1 MDSFLQKF
9 SLQNL
14 LRQFFC
20 GVVFFVPLYLFAREK
35 MPATDLLKW
44 ESGVFFLFSSVA
56 LAVGTI
62 IYHLEK
68 NLYSYPLMYMYERF
82 IFHNKKEDSSRE
94 VSPFNWWLIWC
105 IAGVVCLLVLGWG
118 HCVSWPWPAFIV
130 LAIFWLFIV
139 TRMLLESSEEMIV
152 EQTKNQWKIEYEA
165 SLKTREHKLLNKLE
179 NISTQYAAAEKI
191 ATWSDFIHCVQSCCF
206 AWIFGSLLAFYL
218 TETIVKGFYQ
228 GLTAA
233 FVLLAAEMIIDMHRY
248 RFVRK
253 MVPADAKEAENGGG
267 GDNHEQQKDREEKI
281 DAEGMI
287 NASEIENSPAEQVLP
302 ECRKRPDSNY
312 AMSKSPQ
319 DGTKRCFFN
328 LDMDKLQKVIDGV
341 YIFDFEIC
349 EESQL
354 VRKMW
359 CAPSVVLR
367 DYCESILKKINRQE
381 GPLSYSL
388 YIDYQ
393 TGAVYD
399 ALNAPHEQML
409 FFLAPITNGSSFA
422 LVFKSFK

>member
-94 VSPFNWWLIWC
+94 ASPFNWWLIWC
-105 IAGVVCLLVLGWG
+105 IAGVACLLVLGCR
-118 HCVSWPWPAFIV
+118 HFLVSCPWLVLMTLAF
-130 LAIFWLFIV
+130 FWLLIV
-139 TRMLLESSEEMIV
+139 TRMLLESSDSMIAGPTL
-152 EQTKNQWKIEYEA
+152 QQWRIEYEA
-165 SLKTREHKLLNKLE
+165 SQKRRENKLLDELE
-179 NISTQYAAAEKI
+179 NKSVQYAAAEKI

-206 AWIFGSLLAFYL
+206 AWIFGSLLAYYL
-218 TETIVKGFYQ
+218 TETVVEGFYQ

-248 RFVRK
+248 RFAITVFSQTDIGFLLMWEIYSEYVHSDSAKIIANERPERSNCEK
-253 MVPADAKEAENGGG
+253 EDAMSP
-267 GDNHEQQKDREEKI
+267 EQQGNRVHVSESKEKNNSTCLCPKFDVTSI
-281 DAEGMI
+281 TDLMI
-287 NASEIENSPAEQVLP
+287 LLTSVIKFIRAI
-302 ECRKRPDSNY
+302 RK
-312 AMSKSPQ
+312 K
-319 DGTKRCFFN
+319 
-328 LDMDKLQKVIDGV
+328 
-341 YIFDFEIC
+341 
-349 EESQL
+349 
-354 VRKMW
+354 
-359 CAPSVVLR
+359 
-367 DYCESILKKINRQE
+367 
-381 GPLSYSL
+381 
-388 YIDYQ
+388 
-393 TGAVYD
+393 
-399 ALNAPHEQML
+399 
-409 FFLAPITNGSSFA
+409 
-422 LVFKSFK
+422 